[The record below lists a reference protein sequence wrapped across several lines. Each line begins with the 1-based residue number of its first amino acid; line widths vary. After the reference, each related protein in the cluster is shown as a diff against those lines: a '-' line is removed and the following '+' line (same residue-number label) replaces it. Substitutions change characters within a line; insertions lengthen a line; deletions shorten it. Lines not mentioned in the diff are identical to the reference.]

1 MSNSSKLSL
10 KTASELLQKH
20 GLLRE
25 MIQHKE
31 PKTDCTTKH
40 CENNED
46 STHSKNEIWSLNP
59 YYFDNIDAD
68 SCFTHATY
76 DSRDIK
82 NGTLLFIKG
91 NFKSEY
97 LVDADSKGLV
107 SYVAEKSYA
116 NYTNSVGLIVNDVRK
131 AMSVLS
137 AAFFGFPQEKLTVVG
152 ITGTKG
158 KTTTA
163 YFTHAI
169 LNAYSHGKAA
179 LFSSVDNCLDGK
191 TYVES
196 DLTTP
201 ESFDAFRMMREAV
214 DNGMQYL
221 VMEVSS
227 QAYKVDRVYG
237 LHFNVGAFLNIS
249 PDHISPIE
257 HPTFE
262 DYLYCKRQLIAN
274 SKCLVLNADADH
286 ADLLLQ
292 DAKNHNVNVTTF
304 ARIKKNEIV
313 EDVWDDEYEENN
325 DNSKN
330 SSEKNE
336 EAESLENSCK
346 NDNNNFDNT
355 KDTKNIKEDSSS
367 LCDIEHYSEL
377 ITPDYIAIPEENS
390 EKHYIAIKDD
400 QEEDYDSNHADNCE
414 ITSDDSKD
422 SNDSKDSTDTTYYCP
437 IDDFTLSIAG
447 DFNYENALA
456 AIAIA
461 GELGINQ
468 ETDLSA
474 LKAIE
479 CIKIPGRMEYFKDS
493 QSNTISIVDYAHNYI
508 SMKAL
513 LDFVE
518 NKYGKDNPR
527 ITLVTGSAGNKAYDR
542 RKEIVE
548 AAQDRIDQFVFT
560 IEDTDTEDAMD
571 ICKDMRKYIT
581 NQNVKSHI
589 IVDRPDAVEYSIYDA
604 RKCSNQNDNQLNIIL
619 IIGKGD
625 EQWIK
630 HQNKH
635 VPYEGDSFIVKR
647 LFEVK

>member
-1 MSNSSKLSL
+1 MSNCSKLSL
-10 KTASELLQKH
+10 KAASELLQKH

-31 PKTDCTTKH
+31 PKTDCTIKH

-68 SCFTHATY
+68 SCFTHANY

-131 AMSVLS
+131 AMSVL
-137 AAFFGFPQEKLTVVG
+137 AQAFFGFPQEKLTVVG

-201 ESFDAFRMMREAV
+201 ESFDAFKMMREAV

-325 DNSKN
+325 ENSKN
-330 SSEKNE
+330 SSEKDE

-390 EKHYIAIKDD
+390 EKHYIAIKDN

-414 ITSDDSKD
+414 ITSKD
-422 SNDSKDSTDTTYYCP
+422 SNDSTDTTYYCP

-479 CIKIPGRMEYFKDS
+479 GIKIPGRMEYFKDS

-625 EQWIK
+625 ERWIK

>member
-1 MSNSSKLSL
+1 MSNCSKLSL
-10 KTASELLQKH
+10 KAASELLQKH

-31 PKTDCTTKH
+31 PKTDCTIKH

-201 ESFDAFRMMREAV
+201 ESFDAFKMMREAV

-292 DAKNHNVNVTTF
+292 DAKNHNVNVATF

-313 EDVWDDEYEENN
+313 EDAWDDEYEENN

-400 QEEDYDSNHADNCE
+400 QEEDYDSNHVDNCE
-414 ITSDDSKD
+414 ITSNDSKD
-422 SNDSKDSTDTTYYCP
+422 SNDSTDTTYYCP

-479 CIKIPGRMEYFKDS
+479 GIKIPGRMEYFKDS

-518 NKYGKDNPR
+518 NKYGKDDPR

-625 EQWIK
+625 ERWIK

>member
-1 MSNSSKLSL
+1 MSNCSKLSL

-31 PKTDCTTKH
+31 PKTDCTIKH
-40 CENNED
+40 CENNKD

-201 ESFDAFRMMREAV
+201 ESFDAFKMMREAV

-313 EDVWDDEYEENN
+313 EDAWDDEYEENN

-414 ITSDDSKD
+414 ITSKDSKD
-422 SNDSKDSTDTTYYCP
+422 SKDTTYYCP

-479 CIKIPGRMEYFKDS
+479 GIKIPGRMEYFKDS

-518 NKYGKDNPR
+518 DKYGKDDPR

-625 EQWIK
+625 ERWIK

>member
-1 MSNSSKLSL
+1 MSNCSKLSL

-31 PKTDCTTKH
+31 PKTDCTIKH

-377 ITPDYIAIPEENS
+377 ITPNYIAIPEENS
-390 EKHYIAIKDD
+390 EKHYIAIKDN

-414 ITSDDSKD
+414 ITSKDSKD
-422 SNDSKDSTDTTYYCP
+422 SKDTTYYCP

-479 CIKIPGRMEYFKDS
+479 GIKIPGRMEYFKDS

-518 NKYGKDNPR
+518 NKYGKDDPR

-625 EQWIK
+625 ERWIK